1 MKRALKSILFI
12 SVFLIVGF
20 AIGYGFGKLFGS
32 GHTEHMQTADIAEWK
47 HIALVV
53 ITAFLGLFVGTFLQ
67 LIVHEAGHLVCG
79 LITGY
84 KFVSF
89 RVFSYT
95 LYKEDDK
102 FKVKK
107 FSLSGTAGQ
116 CLLSPPNRPVE
127 KVPTALYLLGG
138 VLFNLI
144 LSAICIAAAEWG
156 TDNKYI
162 LLVLFMTALIGILL
176 ALSNG
181 IPMLVGGFPNDGYN
195 VFHLNGNL
203 KEKSAMLNILRANA
217 LIQEGTRPVDL
228 PDEYFSH
235 VNDADLAKS
244 LEANLALLYVCVLIQ
259 KGKDTEAEALCR
271 RIIAESK
278 VGLLRTEA
286 KAELAC
292 LLLNEGKADEALDL
306 LDKNELKMIEKSAKT
321 QSSKQRFLFM
331 RALKAENDRQKALE
345 IFEQLQA
352 DKDKYLMKGEVAM
365 DLDIMWNVL
374 NK

>member
-1 MKRALKSILFI
+1 MKRALKSILYI

-32 GHTEHMQTADIAEWK
+32 GHTEHVQTADIAEWK

-53 ITAFLGLFVGTFLQ
+53 ITAFLGLFVGSFLQ

-89 RVFSYT
+89 RVFNYT

-116 CLLSPPNRPVE
+116 CLLSPPDRPVE

-144 LSAICIAAAEWG
+144 LSAICIAVAEWG
-156 TDNKYI
+156 TDNKYL

-217 LIQEGTRPVDL
+217 LIQEGTRPGDL
-228 PDEYFSH
+228 PDEYFSNVH
-235 VNDADLAKS
+235 DADLAKS

-259 KGKDTEAEALCR
+259 NGKDTEAEALCR